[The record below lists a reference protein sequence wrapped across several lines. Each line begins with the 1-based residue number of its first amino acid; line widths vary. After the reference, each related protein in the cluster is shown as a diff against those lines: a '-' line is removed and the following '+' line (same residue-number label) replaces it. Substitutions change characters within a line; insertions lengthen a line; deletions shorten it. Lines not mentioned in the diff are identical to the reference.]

1 MFPQNG
7 EIPREIE
14 VCSSES
20 SSIWLPILIGFKA
33 GEVVLSLFFVFE
45 NRKIKIK
52 ELIDN
57 RVIIFSV
64 YTIVVACVALTP
76 IVVLLY
82 RDVDTLYGV
91 MGAIIMLTVTVL
103 LCINFV
109 PKVRIVLMLVIF
121 FDLHLMFVV
130 L

>member
-1 MFPQNG
+1 MGVNGCVSSNQNG
-7 EIPREIE
+7 EIPGEIE

-45 NRKIKIK
+45 NRKIKIR
-52 ELIDN
+52 EMVDN
-57 RVIIFSV
+57 RVILFSV

-82 RDVDTLYGV
+82 HDVNALYGV
-91 MGAIIMLTVTVL
+91 MGAILILTVTVL

-109 PKVRIVLMLVIF
+109 PKVRIVLV
-121 FDLHLMFVV
+121 FV
-130 L
+130 